1 MHSLHSPWQQSA
13 GDGECRWG
21 HGLSGWP
28 HSPPC
33 PIVLLESEAEC
44 ELPFVILH
52 QAFSVCLNFLPG
64 PIKYWSSQALK
75 NAHELT
81 A

>member
-1 MHSLHSPWQQSA
+1 MGSADGGMGSLA
-13 GDGECRWG
+13 GPT
-21 HGLSGWP
+21 P
-28 HSPPC
+28 HPA
-33 PIVLLESEAEC
+33 LLSEAEC

-52 QAFSVCLNFLPG
+52 QALSVYLNFLPG
-64 PIKYWSSQALK
+64 PIKYWSSQALP